1 MIYNISI
8 PNLKNPAIPDEKK
21 WELLYETLLKQNR
34 KLDFILKNIG
44 SENLSEELKKQQNLS
59 SKK

>member
-34 KLDFILKNIG
+34 QLDFILKNIG
-44 SENLSEELKKQQNLS
+44 SENLS
-59 SKK
+59 